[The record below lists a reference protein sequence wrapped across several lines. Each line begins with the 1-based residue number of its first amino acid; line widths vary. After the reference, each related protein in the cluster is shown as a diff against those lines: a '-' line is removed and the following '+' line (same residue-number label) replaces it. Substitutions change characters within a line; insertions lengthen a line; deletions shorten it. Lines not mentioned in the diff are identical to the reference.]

1 MKQRSSMEIPH
12 GQPFR
17 GYRFAALGVALAF
30 AVLATVVVPSAA
42 DAQAGAT
49 VEVVMMVSLTS
60 DDEGPIDPRARKIDR
75 RLRREFRYRSLK
87 VIASKTQRL
96 GIDDTATLA
105 LPNGNTAS
113 VMPMSVDENGVLL
126 AVDIEGAVKVD
137 ARAKAGHLL
146 VFGAGR
152 HGDGRLVV
160 SIESRF

>member
-17 GYRFAALGVALAF
+17 GYRLAALGAALAF
-30 AVLATVVVPSAA
+30 AALATVALPGAA
-42 DAQAGAT
+42 DAQADAT

-60 DDEGPIDPRARKIDR
+60 DDEGPIDRRARKIDR

-87 VIASKTQRL
+87 VIASKTERI

-113 VMPMSVDENGVLL
+113 VMPMSVDDNGVLL

-152 HGDGRLVV
+152 HGGGRLVV
-160 SIESRF
+160 SIEPRF